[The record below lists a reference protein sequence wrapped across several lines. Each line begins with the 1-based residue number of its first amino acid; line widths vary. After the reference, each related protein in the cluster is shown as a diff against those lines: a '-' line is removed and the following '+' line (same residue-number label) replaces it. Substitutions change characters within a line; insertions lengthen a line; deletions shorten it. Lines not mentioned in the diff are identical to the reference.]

1 MNDLGHIL
9 KTSTVISLLT
19 FMVFLLLEMLFYSPP
34 LTFETIL
41 FPQGQILLSSSDYHI
56 LWFIPEH

>member
-9 KTSTVISLLT
+9 KTSTMISLLT
-19 FMVFLLLEMLFYSPP
+19 FMVFFLLEMLFCSP

-41 FPQGQILLSSSDYHI
+41 FSQGQILLSSSDYHI